1 LFQFFYKKKEKKKA
15 FLIFLSLF
23 FSPPFFFFPFFLIS
37 KKMLDRPDGIPH
49 RTSSYQRLKEKLK
62 RNPTEKVDTSKWPRP
77 KTPQQVLHHAVKGGL
92 RK

>member
-1 LFQFFYKKKEKKKA
+1 
-15 FLIFLSLF
+15 
-23 FSPPFFFFPFFLIS
+23 
-37 KKMLDRPDGIPH
+37 MLDRPDGIPH

-62 RNPTEKVDTSKWPRP
+62 RNPSEKVDTSKWPRP